1 MYNLLVVDD
10 EMYTVKGITQS
21 IDWSGSFEAVF
32 EAYDVETAI
41 HILSQHPIHIMIS
54 DIDMPGRS
62 GLELLKWV
70 KEHSPVTKT
79 IFLSGH
85 ANFQFAQQAV
95 HLGSFE
101 YLLKPV
107 DNEQLER
114 VVSAALGVVRE
125 SSEQRQYGKVLEKYY
140 KEWFVQLPLMV
151 ERFWQDV
158 LNERIPLFPER
169 LTAAFELYQLPL
181 SPTDRIIPIIINI
194 EYWKEEMSVRDEEIM
209 GYAVRNVAAEI
220 FLNRR
225 NGHVIQDGNGSNVV
239 LLYDNGQVGL
249 SHDELQR
256 ICQLYLDACSQYFE
270 CSMSCYVGN
279 AVALNKLATEYRDLL
294 KLERNNIMTV
304 GCVVFKFEHM
314 RRDVVTVI
322 PLLDFG
328 EWSLL
333 FETGRKTELYTKLDQ
348 VVERWKHDVI
358 PPESLEAFYHGYIH
372 MIYNTVHSQGYS
384 IHNIYSLK
392 DLSSESQAIRSLVH
406 FSLWAKRIA
415 AIGMDYFN
423 RESHSDN
430 GGVIASVKQ
439 YMELNMSLEFTRE
452 DIAQYVHL
460 NPAYLS
466 RLFKKETGLSLA
478 DYILQI
484 RIDKAKRL
492 LEETSLKISTVAEAV
507 GYSHF
512 SHFGKMFKKLT
523 SLTPQD
529 YRKMVKSSLEID

>member
-21 IDWSGSFEAVF
+21 INWGAFDAVF

-41 HILSQHPIHIMIS
+41 EILTQHPIHIMIS
-54 DIDMPGRS
+54 DIDMPGKS
-62 GLELLKWV
+62 GLELLEWV
-70 KEHSPVTKT
+70 KEYSPMTQT

-107 DNEQLER
+107 ENEQLEQ
-114 VVSAALGVVRE
+114 VVANALGVVRE
-125 SSEQRQYGKVLEKYY
+125 SNEQKQYGKVLEKYY

-158 LNERIPLFPER
+158 LNERISLVSER
-169 LTAAFELYQLPL
+169 TAVALDLYQIPL
-181 SPTDRIIPIIINI
+181 SVTDSITPIVINI
-194 EYWKEEMSVRDEEIM
+194 EHWKEEMSVRDEEIM

-220 FLNRR
+220 ILNNRS
-225 NGHVIQDGNGSNVV
+225 GHVIQDSSGGHVV
-239 LLYDNGQVGL
+239 LLYDNGLERL

-256 ICQLYLDACSQYFE
+256 RCQLYLDMCFQYFE
-270 CSMSCYVGN
+270 CSMSCYVGDS
-279 AVALNKLATEYRDLL
+279 VELNGLVSEYRDLL

-348 VVERWKHDVI
+348 VVERWKHEVI

-372 MIYNTVHSQGYS
+372 MIYNTVHSLGYS
-384 IHNIYSLK
+384 IHNIYSLR
-392 DLSSESQAIRSLVH
+392 DLSSESQAIRSMVH

-423 RESHSDN
+423 QESDSDN

-439 YMELNMSLEFTRE
+439 YMEINISLEFTRE

-523 SLTPQD
+523 SFTPQD
-529 YRKMVKSSLEID
+529 YRKMVKSSDDAD